1 MEDGSRLVVL
11 NLDILSAITFSKVL
25 IHFAFTPTL
34 DPIRRPQK
42 NLAKALPM
50 IDFLLV
56 CKVQLSAL
64 VLSMMH
70 NTTGCGSSFIFRVS
84 KTRRVAQ

>member
-11 NLDILSAITFSKVL
+11 NLDILSAITFSIVL
-25 IHFAFTPTL
+25 IHFTFTPTL

-50 IDFLLV
+50 V
-56 CKVQLSAL
+56 
-64 VLSMMH
+64 
-70 NTTGCGSSFIFRVS
+70 
-84 KTRRVAQ
+84 

>member
-11 NLDILSAITFSKVL
+11 NLDILLAITFLMVL
-25 IHFAFTPTL
+25 IHFAFTPML
-34 DPIRRPQK
+34 DPIRRPLK

-56 CKVQLSAL
+56 CKVQLSTL
-64 VLSMMH
+64 MLFVTH
-70 NTTGCGSSFIFRVS
+70 NTTGCGLSVIFRVS
-84 KTRRVAQ
+84 KMRREAQ